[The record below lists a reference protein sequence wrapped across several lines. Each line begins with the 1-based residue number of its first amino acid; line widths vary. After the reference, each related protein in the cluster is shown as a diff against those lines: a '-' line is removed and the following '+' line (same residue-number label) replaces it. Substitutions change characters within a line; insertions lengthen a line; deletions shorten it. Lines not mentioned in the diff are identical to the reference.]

1 MIRNLSCIE
10 VQKIKEGVSNPFV
23 TISLIGVERIMGKVN
38 ELVDKANEFEKLI
51 QDCKKSNAELNERF
65 VSQFTNVKDAKP
77 ETPDYTEGNIDDI
90 NRAIEGLTQF
100 CHSWCM
106 DCEKTKALDNPIF
119 RCKECNFQN
128 ALGYC
133 AIKIF
138 VNKHATSDEQKS
150 KLSCMSR

>member
-1 MIRNLSCIE
+1 MIRKLSCIE

-23 TISLIGVERIMGKVN
+23 TISLCSLEKIIDKTN
-38 ELVDKANEFEKLI
+38 EIVDKANAFEKLI
-51 QDCKKSNAELNERF
+51 QDCKKSNAELYERF
-65 VSQFTNVKDAKP
+65 VSQFPNAIEPKP
-77 ETPDYTEGNIDDI
+77 ETPDYTEGNTDDI

-106 DCEKTKALDNPIF
+106 DCEKTKALDKPIF

-133 AIKIF
+133 AIKVF
-138 VNKHATSDEQKS
+138 VNEHATSIEQREN
-150 KLSCMSR
+150 LSCMSR